1 MFTVSLFFLLAG
13 PQPSMMNFGNSQ
25 MPGGLIQSQTQSITM
40 FQTQTQHL
48 MGGPQQTA
56 PHAQPQQQPMN
67 LHQQQ
72 NPSGMLVPQQ
82 MNTSMGSNNGG
93 SSNTGTFKTADLH
106 DLLI

>member
-1 MFTVSLFFLLAG
+1 
-13 PQPSMMNFGNSQ
+13 

-48 MGGPQQTA
+48 MGGPQHTT
-56 PHAQPQQQPMN
+56 PHAQPQQQPTN
-67 LHQQQ
+67 LYQQQ
-72 NPSGMLVPQQ
+72 SPAGMLMPQQ
-82 MNTSMGSNNGG
+82 MNASTASNDGG